1 MLKILFFRIIHVLS
15 GKKIIREYAREKN
28 KLDKLE
34 IALTNLRMKEQ
45 LLMEAVENLYD
56 ELLSLKETDL
66 ELNKTLLIGPPT
78 IIETKKKTHRR
89 SVFQRPVSYGEV
101 GGQSSLSRLVSSF
114 RKERSPSDPQL
125 WTKTKESLL
134 SKAQKK
140 PIVNQKVRKR
150 FAKAKIAL
158 RAGRAFLTAPV
169 SAGRDKEKMILKKNY
184 QKFKNA
190 SIVKHPFDQKLT
202 TSIRSRQDN

>member
-15 GKKIIREYAREKN
+15 GKKVIREYAREKH

-78 IIETKKKTHRR
+78 IIETKKKPHRR
-89 SVFQRPVSYGEV
+89 SVFKRPVSYGEV
-101 GGQSSLSRLVSSF
+101 GGRSSLSRLVSSF

-125 WTKTKESLL
+125 WAKPKESLL

-140 PIVNQKVRKR
+140 PIVNQKARKR

-158 RAGRAFLTAPV
+158 RAGHAFLTAPV

-190 SIVKHPFDQKLT
+190 PIVKHSFDQKLA
-202 TSIRSRQDN
+202 TSSSR